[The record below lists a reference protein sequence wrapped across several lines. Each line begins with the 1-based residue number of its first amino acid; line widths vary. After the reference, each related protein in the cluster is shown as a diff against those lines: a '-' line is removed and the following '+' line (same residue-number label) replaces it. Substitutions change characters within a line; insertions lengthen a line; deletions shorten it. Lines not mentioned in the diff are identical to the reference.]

1 VFGRGRGTRIKESAV
16 NASEVALRLAQ
27 DKKFRK
33 RLISA
38 IEHGSKAGRRTRRSL
53 GLTGAVTRLARDQAL
68 RAELKGA
75 RDDLQHAYARLDRK
89 KRSHKLRNLALLA
102 GLASLARVPQVR
114 ERATS
119 ALESARKYGRRPGDP
134 SAEKRAEETPDDSS
148 RPGSLDDLTKEELY
162 ARAQEADISGRS
174 EMSKDELVAALRRQS

>member
-1 VFGRGRGTRIKESAV
+1 VFRRSRGQKIKEGAV

-38 IEHGSKAGRRTRRSL
+38 VEHGSEARRRTKRGL
-53 GLTGAVTRLARDQAL
+53 GLTGAVTRLAHDQSL

-75 RDDLQHAYARLDRK
+75 RDDLQQAYARLDTK
-89 KRSHKLRNLALLA
+89 KRSHRLRKLVFLA
-102 GLASLARVPQVR
+102 GLASLARAPQVR
-114 ERATS
+114 KRASS
-119 ALESARKYGRRPGDP
+119 AFEAASEYWRRPVDSG
-134 SAEKRAEETPDDSS
+134 AEQPTGKTSEPT
-148 RPGSLDDLTKEELY
+148 RPRSLDDLTKEELY

-174 EMSKDELVAALRRQS
+174 EMSKDELVEALRRHG